1 MLGQYELNTIY
12 CEDCYEAIKK
22 IPDKSVDLIV
32 TDPPYDIRNTKAGG
46 QSALAK
52 SFQQMNDE
60 LRNNKLTHSINF
72 KILDE
77 FVRILKKINIYIWCN
92 TMQIPKYLEYFV
104 GKHKC
109 KFEIIIWRKTNAVP
123 TFSNKY
129 LTDKEY
135 CLYFRKGGKCMPENY
150 ESAKTVYELPINVR
164 DKAKFE
170 HTTIKPLQ
178 IITNIITNSS
188 SEGNIVLDPFMG
200 SGTTAVACK
209 NLGRQF
215 IGFEKNPKWHKIAED
230 RLNNIQANGQISM
243 FTE

>member
-1 MLGQYELNTIY
+1 MLGQYELNKIY

-135 CLYFRKGGKCMPENY
+135 CLYFRKGHADQK
-150 ESAKTVYELPINVR
+150 SVLPACWR
-164 DKAKFE
+164 WRLGL
-170 HTTIKPLQ
+170 HPLHLLFFWQ
-178 IITNIITNSS
+178 R
-188 SEGNIVLDPFMG
+188 
-200 SGTTAVACK
+200 
-209 NLGRQF
+209 RQY
-215 IGFEKNPKWHKIAED
+215 W
-230 RLNNIQANGQISM
+230 RMS
-243 FTE
+243 